1 MSVSPQTEKLER
13 GLGLSEAVA
22 LNMNAMVGIGPFIVI
37 PLVIQ
42 AMGGPQCLL
51 AWVGGALLALLDG
64 QVWSEL
70 GAAMPRAGGS
80 YVFLREAYGPEG
92 AGRLMSFLYVWQT
105 LIQAPLV
112 IASGAIGFAQY
123 ATYLVPLSLYEQKAV
138 SGALVLALTI
148 LLYRRIG
155 TIGFISKLLWIGVVG
170 TIVWLIWGGA
180 THFNAHMAFDF
191 PLGAFH
197 LSWIFFA
204 GLGVAMVN
212 TVYTYLGYYHVCNL
226 GGEIHQPEKNIPRT
240 IMISIFGIALLYL
253 AMQTSILGVV
263 PWRQAQYSH
272 YIVSTFVERLYG
284 TRAAMVATVMILWI
298 AFAALFSAI
307 LSYSRV
313 TFAAAGDGNFFPI
326 FARVHPTKRFPY
338 VSLLFLGGVS
348 LLFSVLFRLESVI
361 KAILAVRLLVQF
373 IGQAVGVMILRR
385 RRGPEQRPY
394 KMWLYPLPAIVTIA
408 GWIALFAA
416 TGWKF
421 AAGGVA
427 VIALGT
433 ATYMVQA
440 RYRGQWP
447 FQQRALL
454 GGATRD

>member
-1 MSVSPQTEKLER
+1 
-13 GLGLSEAVA
+13 
-22 LNMNAMVGIGPFIVI
+22 
-37 PLVIQ
+37 
-42 AMGGPQCLL
+42 
-51 AWVGGALLALLDG
+51 
-64 QVWSEL
+64 
-70 GAAMPRAGGS
+70 
-80 YVFLREAYGPEG
+80 
-92 AGRLMSFLYVWQT
+92 MSFLYVWQT

-138 SGALVLALTI
+138 SGALVLVLTV

-191 PLGAFH
+191 PPGAFH

-226 GGEIHQPEKNIPRT
+226 GGEVRDPEKTIPRT
-240 IMISIFGIALLYL
+240 IMISIVGIAILYL
-253 AMQTSILGVV
+253 AMQTSILGVL

-272 YIVSTFVERLYG
+272 YIVSAFVERLYG
-284 TRAAMVATVMILWI
+284 TRAAAVATVMILWI
-298 AFAALFSAI
+298 AFAALFTAI

-313 TFAAAGDGNFFPI
+313 TFAAAEDGNFFSI
-326 FARVHPTKRFPY
+326 FARVHPTKKFPY

-373 IGQAVGVMILRR
+373 IGQAVGVMLLRR
-385 RRGPEQRPY
+385 KYGAARLPY
-394 KMWLYPLPAIVTIA
+394 RMWLYPLPAVVTIA
-408 GWIALFAA
+408 GWIALFVA

-421 AAGGVA
+421 ATGGA
-427 VIALGT
+427 LVIALGA
-433 ATYMVQA
+433 ATYTVQA
-440 RYRGQWP
+440 RYRSQWP
-447 FQQRALL
+447 FAGQPK
-454 GGATRD
+454 

>member
-1 MSVSPQTEKLER
+1 MSSPAQNPQLAR
-13 GLGLSEAVA
+13 DLGLSEAVA
-22 LNMNAMVGIGPFIVI
+22 LNMNAMIGIGPFVVI

-51 AWVGGALLALLDG
+51 AWVGGAVLALLDG

-80 YVFLREAYGPEG
+80 YVFLREAYGAQG

-123 ATYLVPLSLYEQKAV
+123 ATYLVSLSLYEQKAV
-138 SGALVLALTI
+138 SGALVLVLTI

-191 PLGAFH
+191 PPGAFH

-226 GGEIHQPEKNIPRT
+226 GGEVRDPEKTIPRT
-240 IMISIFGIALLYL
+240 IMISIVGIAVLYL
-253 AMQTSILGVV
+253 AMQTSILGVL

-272 YIVSTFVERLYG
+272 YIVSAFVERLYG
-284 TRAAMVATVMILWI
+284 TRAATVATVMILWI
-298 AFAALFSAI
+298 AFAALFTAI

-313 TFAAAGDGNFFPI
+313 TFAAAEDGNFFSI
-326 FARVHPTKRFPY
+326 FARLHPTKKFPY
-338 VSLLFLGGVS
+338 VSLLFLGAVS

-373 IGQAVGVMILRR
+373 VGQAVGVMLLRR
-385 RRGPEQRPY
+385 RYGAARLPY
-394 KMWLYPLPAIVTIA
+394 RMWLYPLPAVVTIA
-408 GWIALFAA
+408 GWIALFVA

-421 AAGGVA
+421 ATGGA
-427 VIALGT
+427 LVIALGA
-433 ATYMVQA
+433 ATYMAQA
-440 RYRGQWP
+440 RYRSQWP
-447 FQQRALL
+447 FAAQPK
-454 GGATRD
+454 